1 MKLILL
7 GPPGA
12 GKGTQAANIVNEYKA
27 VHISTG
33 DIFRKNIKE
42 NTELGKKAKEYME
55 KGLLVPDELV
65 VELVAD
71 RLKQDDV
78 KDGFLLDGFPR
89 TVNQAE
95 ALDKVLES
103 LNGKIDKVINIE
115 VDKSKLVARA
125 VGRRICRDCGA
136 TYHISFNPSK
146 IEGRCDVCEGELYQ
160 RADDVEET
168 VEKRIQVY
176 LDETQPLIDY
186 YTKSGAIVT
195 IDGDQDINKVF
206 EDIRLALLEENIESR
221 PLWKPMHMQPV
232 FADCPFYGNGT
243 SEKLFENGLCLPS
256 GSNMSNE
263 ELQFVIETIKKVLC
277 RKIQYSLAMN

>member
-12 GKGTQAANIVNEYKA
+12 GKGTQAANIVKQYDA

-42 NTELGKKAKEYME
+42 NTELGKKAKDYMD

-89 TVNQAE
+89 TVYQAE
-95 ALDKVLES
+95 ALDKVLEN
-103 LNGKIDKVINIE
+103 LNGKLDKVINIQ

-125 VGRRICRDCGA
+125 VGRRICKNCGA
-136 TYHISFNPSK
+136 TYHVEFNPSK
-146 IEGRCDVCEGELYQ
+146 EAGVCDLCQGELFQ
-160 RADDVEET
+160 RSDDVEET
-168 VEKRIQVY
+168 VTKRIQVY

-186 YTKSGAIVT
+186 YTKANCIVT
-195 IDGDQDINKVF
+195 IDGDKDIEKVF
-206 EDIRLALLEENIESR
+206 SDIKMAL
-221 PLWKPMHMQPV
+221 
-232 FADCPFYGNGT
+232 G
-243 SEKLFENGLCLPS
+243 SE
-256 GSNMSNE
+256 
-263 ELQFVIETIKKVLC
+263 V
-277 RKIQYSLAMN
+277 

>member
-206 EDIRLALLEENIESR
+206 GDIRLALGSEN
-221 PLWKPMHMQPV
+221 
-232 FADCPFYGNGT
+232 
-243 SEKLFENGLCLPS
+243 
-256 GSNMSNE
+256 
-263 ELQFVIETIKKVLC
+263 
-277 RKIQYSLAMN
+277 

>member
-12 GKGTQAANIVNEYKA
+12 GKGTQAANIVNKYNA

-42 NTELGKKAKEYME
+42 NTDLGKKAKEYMD

-71 RLKQDDV
+71 RLEQDDV

-89 TVNQAE
+89 TVNQAQS
-95 ALDKVLES
+95 LDKVLES
-103 LNGKIDKVINIE
+103 LNGKIDKVINIQ
-115 VDKSKLVARA
+115 VDKNNLVERA
-125 VGRRICRDCGA
+125 VGRRICKKCGA

-146 IEGRCDVCEGELYQ
+146 SEGICDVCEGELYQ
-160 RADDVEET
+160 RTDDVEET
-168 VEKRIQVY
+168 VAKRIQVY

-186 YTKSGAIVT
+186 YTKSGTIVT
-195 IDGDQDINKVF
+195 IDGDQDISKVF
-206 EDIRLALLEENIESR
+206 NDIKLAL
-221 PLWKPMHMQPV
+221 
-232 FADCPFYGNGT
+232 G
-243 SEKLFENGLCLPS
+243 SED
-256 GSNMSNE
+256 
-263 ELQFVIETIKKVLC
+263 
-277 RKIQYSLAMN
+277 